1 MKKPKILN
9 IYYIILLLVSL
20 ICLFSFKQKGNDF
33 FIALSSITAD
43 LSIVIASII
52 VIYTMFICCNSFYN
66 TVIKK
71 KSIKKDILLSLL
83 IILISIIIIFISF
96 INVFSHKNI
105 FEYIYRIIINKES
118 LDILFLFIK
127 SLFIYLLLYFIIVS
141 IIAFINNKK

>member
-1 MKKPKILN
+1 MKKIKTLN
-9 IYYIILLLVSL
+9 IYFIILLLLSL
-20 ICLFSFKQKGNDF
+20 ISLFSFKQKGNDF

-127 SLFIYLLLYFIIVS
+127 SLFIYLLLYFIIIS